1 LPKRPNFYKTKQSD
15 FVSTNQISKKPNKN
29 DVFCFIDFG
38 LFLIFGGGGVRFSVG
53 VYINFGL
60 RGKVFRRGLYKL
72 WAAAARFCHRRTKKV
87 QILFDKFQI
96 THYNYFVMKRPKT
109 YNLTFTVNSDGS
121 TTVGEAFVLR
131 KYNQYR
137 REFQPLTKSQRNAAL
152 KNLVS

>member
-1 LPKRPNFYKTKQSD
+1 
-15 FVSTNQISKKPNKN
+15 
-29 DVFCFIDFG
+29 
-38 LFLIFGGGGVRFSVG
+38 
-53 VYINFGL
+53 
-60 RGKVFRRGLYKL
+60 
-72 WAAAARFCHRRTKKV
+72 
-87 QILFDKFQI
+87 
-96 THYNYFVMKRPKT
+96 MKRPKT